1 LSLATRW
8 IANHLVIDLRP
19 RRASLP
25 LVLLLALGAGASAA
39 RAETPLPPQADK
51 AVFDQ
56 ANILDPQSE
65 AAIEALSTELVQKTG
80 AAIAVLTVPELVD
93 EAIDDLAVRFGHS
106 RGLGQKGKDEG
117 VVIALSMSPR
127 KIFIATGYGAEGYL
141 PDGKV
146 GAIRDEAT
154 PLLRQDRFGPGVLLI
169 AQRLAQAA
177 AAEHDVT
184 LSGVPDRPPP
194 RERGEPGCAGSVIGF
209 LFLLLVVG
217 GLAAASRGRGG
228 RGRGGRGGFGGGGS
242 GWGGFLLGSILGNLL
257 GGGGRG
263 GFGGG
268 GFGGGGGGGFGGF
281 GGGGFGGGGAGG
293 DF

>member
-1 LSLATRW
+1 MFE
-8 IANHLVIDLRP
+8 LRS
-19 RRASLP
+19 RRP
-25 LVLLLALGAGASAA
+25 TIRFLLLVAMAAGPAAA
-39 RAETPLPPQADK
+39 RAETPLPPPADK

-56 ANILDPQSE
+56 ADVLDGQSE
-65 AAIEALSTELVQKTG
+65 AAIEALSTELRQKTG
-80 AAIAVLTVPELVD
+80 AAIAVLTVPALVD
-93 EAIDDLAVRFGHS
+93 EEIDDLAVRFGHS

-117 VVIALSMSPR
+117 VVVALSMSPR

-146 GAIRDEAT
+146 GAIRDEAR
-154 PLLRQDRFGPGVLLI
+154 PLLKQDRFGPGVLLI

-177 AAEHDVT
+177 ATEHGVT

-194 RERGEPGCAGSVIGF
+194 REGGEAGCAGSVIGF

-217 GLAAASRGRGG
+217 GLIAASRGP
-228 RGRGGRGGFGGGGS
+228 RGRGGRGGRGGGGGLG

-263 GFGGG
+263 GGWSGGGWGGG
-268 GFGGGGGGGFGGF
+268 GFGGGGGGFGGW